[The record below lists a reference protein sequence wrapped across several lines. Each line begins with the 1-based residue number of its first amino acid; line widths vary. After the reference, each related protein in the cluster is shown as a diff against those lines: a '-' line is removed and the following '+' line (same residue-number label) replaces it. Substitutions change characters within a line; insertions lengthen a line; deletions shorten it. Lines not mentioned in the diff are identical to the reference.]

1 MQSTIATT
9 CLVNVSEDVS
19 EVVSLGITFDKIPLW
34 SILEIEHKGQFN
46 EVNEVLSSGIR
57 HIHKYVYGETTE
69 GELSLADLLLPHPL

>member
-19 EVVSLGITFDKIPLW
+19 EVVSLGITFDKTPPR

-46 EVNEVLSSGIR
+46 EVNEVLSFGTSTSMSEITSLK
-57 HIHKYVYGETTE
+57 I
-69 GELSLADLLLPHPL
+69 LSKNLRLNTGFCL

>member
-19 EVVSLGITFDKIPLW
+19 EVVSLGITFDKTPPW

-69 GELSLADLLLPHPL
+69 GELSLADLLPPHSL